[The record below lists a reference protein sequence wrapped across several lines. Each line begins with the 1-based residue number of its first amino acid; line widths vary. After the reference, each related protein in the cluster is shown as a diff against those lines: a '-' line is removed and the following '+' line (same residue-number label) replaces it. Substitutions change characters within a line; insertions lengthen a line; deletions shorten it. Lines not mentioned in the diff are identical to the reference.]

1 MTDRISQILASL
13 KKSKF
18 RSKFKLTEKDQQYI
32 QYKGIDTI
40 MQHSIDFIKTR
51 IVPQYPKNDGKETP
65 MREPPAFIAQ
75 HAIATCCRSCIQKW
89 HGIKGGDILNDQEI
103 ELLVGLVMRW
113 MLIVSMDVDFP
124 GLYNSFTMRP
134 ASVLKA
140 I

>member
-51 IVPQYPKNDGKETP
+51 IAPQYPKNDGKQTP
-65 MREPPAFIAQ
+65 MKGHPVFVAQ
-75 HAIATCCRSCIQKW
+75 HAAATCCRSCIQKW

-113 MLIVSMDVDFP
+113 MLIVSMDVDLP